1 MDTFMD
7 KLAQKLNAQE
17 MIKANSAADAAE
29 LSRIR
34 EQNAEYDALIKKI
47 KESSEGNAQNAVK
60 LEKSIMQV
68 AEHTERAAQNIEQ
81 TARNAEMTEQNAR
94 KAAENAVRIE
104 QSAELV
110 ERNAELV
117 ERNAAKVEANALKI
131 EELVAAGI
139 SKIEEMQAA
148 GQNTEE
154 LNGLLAELKKV
165 QAEQFDTLTDHV
177 HKENVK
183 VYRNVQAVVVE
194 ELAKQNETVGK
205 TLEAVSKKIAAVVGI
220 SVVAMLAAAAGLV
233 FQILACLH
241 II

>member
-34 EQNAEYDALIKKI
+34 EQNAEYDALIQKI
-47 KESSEGNAQNAVK
+47 KESSEGNAKSAVK
-60 LEKSIMQV
+60 LEQSIIQV

-81 TARNAEMTEQNAR
+81 TARNAEMTEHNAR

-104 QSAELV
+104 QS
-110 ERNAELV
+110 AELV

-139 SKIEEMQAA
+139 NKIEEMQAA

-154 LNGLLAELKKV
+154 LNDLLAELKKV
-165 QAEQFDTLTDHV
+165 QAEQFDSLTDHV

-194 ELAKQNETVGK
+194 ELAKQNETVSK
-205 TLEAVSKKIAAVVGI
+205 TMEKVSKKIGAATGI
-220 SVVAMLAAAAGLV
+220 SIVAMLAAAGGLV
-233 FQILACLH
+233 FQILVYLH

>member
-17 MIKANSAADAAE
+17 MIRANSAADAAE
-29 LSRIR
+29 LSRIK
-34 EQNAEYDALIKKI
+34 EQNAEYDALIQKI
-47 KESSEGNAQNAVK
+47 KESSEGNAKSAVK
-60 LEKSIMQV
+60 LEQSIMQV

-81 TARNAEMTEQNAR
+81 TARNAEITEQNAK

-104 QSAELV
+104 QSVELV
-110 ERNAELV
+110 ERNAE
-117 ERNAAKVEANALKI
+117 KVEANALKI

-139 SKIEEMQAA
+139 SKIEEMQAT

-154 LNGLLAELKKV
+154 LNDLLTELKKV

-194 ELAKQNETVGK
+194 ELEKQNETVGK
-205 TLEAVSKKIAAVVGI
+205 TMNTVAKKVGMAVGI
-220 SVVAMLAAAAGLV
+220 SIVAMLAAAGGLA
-233 FQILACLH
+233 FQILTYLH

>member
-17 MIKANSAADAAE
+17 MIRANSAADAAE
-29 LSRIR
+29 LSRIK
-34 EQNAEYDALIKKI
+34 EQNAEYDALIQKI
-47 KESSEGNAQNAVK
+47 KESSEGNAKSAVK
-60 LEKSIMQV
+60 LEQSIMQV

-81 TARNAEMTEQNAR
+81 TARNAEITEQNAK

-104 QSAELV
+104 QSVELV
-110 ERNAELV
+110 ERNAE
-117 ERNAAKVEANALKI
+117 KVEANALKI

-139 SKIEEMQAA
+139 SKIEEMQAT

-154 LNGLLAELKKV
+154 LNDLLTELKKV

-194 ELAKQNETVGK
+194 ELEKQNETVGK
-205 TLEAVSKKIAAVVGI
+205 TMNTVAKKVGMAVGI
-220 SVVAMLAAAAGLV
+220 STVAMLAAAGGLA
-233 FQILACLH
+233 FQILTYLH

>member
-17 MIKANSAADAAE
+17 MIRANSAADAAE

-34 EQNAEYDALIKKI
+34 EQNAEYDALIQKI
-47 KESSEGNAQNAVK
+47 KESSEGNAKSAVK
-60 LEKSIMQV
+60 LEQSIMQV

-81 TARNAEMTEQNAR
+81 TARNAEITEQNAK

-104 QSAELV
+104 QSVELV
-110 ERNAELV
+110 ERNAE
-117 ERNAAKVEANALKI
+117 KVEANALKI

-139 SKIEEMQAA
+139 SKIEEMQAT

-194 ELAKQNETVGK
+194 ELEKQNETVGK
-205 TLEAVSKKIAAVVGI
+205 TMNIVAKKVGVAVGI
-220 SVVAMLAAAAGLV
+220 SIVAMLAAAGGLA
-233 FQILACLH
+233 FQILTYLH

>member
-34 EQNAEYDALIKKI
+34 EQNAEYDALIQKI
-47 KESSEGNAQNAVK
+47 KESSEGNAKSAVK
-60 LEKSIMQV
+60 LEQSIIQV

-110 ERNAELV
+110 ERNA
-117 ERNAAKVEANALKI
+117 AKVEANALKI

-154 LNGLLAELKKV
+154 LNGLLTELKKV

-194 ELAKQNETVGK
+194 ELAKQNETVSNTMK
-205 TLEAVSKKIAAVVGI
+205 AVSKKIGAAVGI
-220 SVVAMLAAAAGLV
+220 SVVAMLAAAGGLI
-233 FQILACLH
+233 FQILVYLH

>member
-34 EQNAEYDALIKKI
+34 EQNAEYDALIQKI
-47 KESSEGNAQNAVK
+47 KESSEGNAKSAVK
-60 LEKSIMQV
+60 LEQSIIQV

-104 QSAELV
+104 QS
-110 ERNAELV
+110 AELV

-165 QAEQFDTLTDHV
+165 QAEQFDSLTDHV

-205 TLEAVSKKIAAVVGI
+205 TMEAATKKIGMAVGI
-220 SVVAMLAAAAGLV
+220 SIVAMLAAAGGLV
-233 FQILACLH
+233 FQILVYLH

>member
-34 EQNAEYDALIKKI
+34 EQNAEYDALIQKI
-47 KESSEGNAQNAVK
+47 KESNEGNAQSAEK
-60 LEKSIMQV
+60 LEQS
-68 AEHTERAAQNIEQ
+68 AQQIAQSVE
-81 TARNAEMTEQNAR
+81 AVEQNAQR
-94 KAAENAVRIE
+94 AERITDRIA
-104 QSAELV
+104 QGAT
-110 ERNAELV
+110 LV
-117 ERNAAKVEANALKI
+117 ERNAAKVEENALKI

-139 SKIEEMQAA
+139 AKIEEMQAA

-154 LNGLLAELKKV
+154 LNALLTELKTV
-165 QAEQFDTLTDHV
+165 QAEQFEQLTDHV

-194 ELAKQNETVGK
+194 ELAKQNETSGK
-205 TLEAVSKKIAAVVGI
+205 SITAVSKKVGAAIGI
-220 SVVAMLAAAAGLV
+220 SVVSLLVSAAGLV
-233 FQILACLH
+233 FQILVYLN

>member
-17 MIKANSAADAAE
+17 MIRANSAADAAE

-34 EQNAEYDALIKKI
+34 EQNAEYDALIQKI
-47 KESSEGNAQNAVK
+47 KESSEGNAKSAVK
-60 LEKSIMQV
+60 LEQSIMQV

-81 TARNAEMTEQNAR
+81 TARNAEITEQNAK

-104 QSAELV
+104 QSVELV
-110 ERNAELV
+110 ERNAE
-117 ERNAAKVEANALKI
+117 KVEANALKI

-139 SKIEEMQAA
+139 SKIEEMQAT
-148 GQNTEE
+148 GKNTEE

-194 ELAKQNETVGK
+194 ELEKQNETVGK
-205 TLEAVSKKIAAVVGI
+205 TMNIVAKKVGVAVGI
-220 SVVAMLAAAAGLV
+220 SIVAMLAAAGGLA
-233 FQILACLH
+233 FQILTYFH

>member
-17 MIKANSAADAAE
+17 MIRANSAADAAE
-29 LSRIR
+29 LSRIK
-34 EQNAEYDALIKKI
+34 EQNAEYDALIQKI
-47 KESSEGNAQNAVK
+47 KESSEGNAKSAVK
-60 LEKSIMQV
+60 LEQSIIQV

-81 TARNAEMTEQNAR
+81 TARNAEITEQNAK

-104 QSAELV
+104 QSVELV
-110 ERNAELV
+110 ERNAE
-117 ERNAAKVEANALKI
+117 KVEANALKI

-139 SKIEEMQAA
+139 SKIEEMQAT

-194 ELAKQNETVGK
+194 ELEKQNETVGK
-205 TLEAVSKKIAAVVGI
+205 TMNTVAKKVGMAVGI
-220 SVVAMLAAAAGLV
+220 SIVAMLAAAGGLA
-233 FQILACLH
+233 FQILTYLH

>member
-34 EQNAEYDALIKKI
+34 EQNAEYDALIQKI
-47 KESSEGNAQNAVK
+47 KESSEGNAKSAVK
-60 LEKSIMQV
+60 LEQSIIQV

-104 QSAELV
+104 QS
-110 ERNAELV
+110 AELV

-205 TLEAVSKKIAAVVGI
+205 TMETVSKKIGMAVGI
-220 SVVAMLAAAAGLV
+220 SIVAMLAAAGGLI
-233 FQILACLH
+233 FQILAYLH